1 MLGVCLVL
9 RPQASGQV
17 TSRTGEQ
24 SDLRPI
30 DPGLCRRQRGWQRF
44 KYKASAASYSAP
56 TLLEPM
62 ETAVVDICL
71 RDREKTCSN
80 KTKAKK
86 QILPCWTKLALEKV
100 GSYKSSF
107 VCWFVC
113 LSEPVWPS
121 GKALGW

>member
-71 RDREKTCSN
+71 GDREKWVGREGGHSISTEV
-80 KTKAKK
+80 T
-86 QILPCWTKLALEKV
+86 QPVVALVTYLLGREIGV
-100 GSYKSSF
+100 G
-107 VCWFVC
+107 V
-113 LSEPVWPS
+113 
-121 GKALGW
+121 G